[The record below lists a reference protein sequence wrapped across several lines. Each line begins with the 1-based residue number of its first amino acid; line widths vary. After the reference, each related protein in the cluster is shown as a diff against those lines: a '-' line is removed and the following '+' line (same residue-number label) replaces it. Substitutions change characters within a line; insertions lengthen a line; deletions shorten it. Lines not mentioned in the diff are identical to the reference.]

1 MKRIFILLS
10 ALSLISQTKGQTN
23 IFPASGNVG
32 VGTTTPQSKLQVVGG
47 LSVNGRNPSPGINGF
62 GNAIQ
67 LVDPSHAAILYNPGQ
82 ATELMYGFHSNG
94 SMYWGHATNYSMSLT
109 KNGDL
114 RVMNTLAVGRGLK
127 SGSKMSVAGKLS
139 AQEVEVTTSN
149 WPDYV
154 FRLGYNLP
162 KLSDIEKFIKE
173 NGHLPEVPKASE
185 VEANGIQLGEMNKI
199 LLKKIEELTL
209 QAIADEKE
217 RVKQQGIL
225 EQQAMVISEMQ
236 KRLER
241 LENEKSKL

>member
-1 MKRIFILLS
+1 MKRIFILFSVLGL
-10 ALSLISQTKGQTN
+10 AFDTKGQSN
-23 IFPASGNVG
+23 AFPASGNVG
-32 VGTTTPQSKLQVVGG
+32 IGTTAPQSKLQVIGG

-82 ATELMYGFHSNG
+82 STELMYGFHSNG
-94 SMYWGHATNYSMSLT
+94 SMYWGHASAYSMSLT

-114 RVMNTLAVGRGLK
+114 RVMNTLAVGHGLK

-154 FRLGYNLP
+154 FRSGYNLP
-162 KLSDIEKFIKE
+162 RLSDIEKFIKE

-185 VEANGIQLGEMNKI
+185 VEANGLQLGEMNKI

-209 QAIADEKE
+209 QAIADEKV
-217 RVKQQGIL
+217 RFKQQELL
-225 EQQAMVISEMQ
+225 EQQARAISEMQ
-236 KRLER
+236 RRLDRLER
-241 LENEKSKL
+241 EKSKR